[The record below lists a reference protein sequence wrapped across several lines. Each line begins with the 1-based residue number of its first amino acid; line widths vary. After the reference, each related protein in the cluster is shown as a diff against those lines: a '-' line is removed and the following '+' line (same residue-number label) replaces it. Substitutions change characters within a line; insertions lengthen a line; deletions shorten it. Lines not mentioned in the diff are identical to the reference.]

1 MFNTS
6 FIYNLRFYNLGNY
19 KKVNVLYSHM
29 YLIVF
34 NKETH
39 LTIMKLK
46 SLVDAFSYEPKRD
59 EKNA

>member
-1 MFNTS
+1 MS
-6 FIYNLRFYNLGNY
+6 
-19 KKVNVLYSHM
+19 SHM

-46 SLVDAFSYEPKRD
+46 SVVDAFSYEPK
-59 EKNA
+59 EMKKNPRI

>member
-1 MFNTS
+1 MF
-6 FIYNLRFYNLGNY
+6 
-19 KKVNVLYSHM
+19 SHM

-46 SLVDAFSYEPKRD
+46 TVVDAFSYERKEMKKTSRI
-59 EKNA
+59 